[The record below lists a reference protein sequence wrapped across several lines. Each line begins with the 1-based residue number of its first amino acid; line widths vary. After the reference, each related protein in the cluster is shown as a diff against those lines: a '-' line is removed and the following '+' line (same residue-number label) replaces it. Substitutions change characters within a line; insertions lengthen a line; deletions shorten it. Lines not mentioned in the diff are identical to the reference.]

1 MVIIWKYYGYHSKS
15 PRCAFGEATG
25 CPVGNRDNTKNKTR
39 HYKYRA
45 QDTTKDT
52 PYKDKTFYEACKD
65 KTCYEA
71 CKDKTFYEACKDTN
85 TASYGEKGRRYLFE
99 RFISGIRIHQSLH
112 PVYCEPEP
120 RIPDQDC
127 HCLYPCYNSTRRQL
141 YRF

>member
-25 CPVGNRDNTKNKTR
+25 YPVGNRDNTKNKTR

-52 PYKDKTFYEACKD
+52 PCKGKTFYEACKD

-71 CKDKTFYEACKDTN
+71 MQRIQIPPPMVDREAV
-85 TASYGEKGRRYLFE
+85 F
-99 RFISGIRIHQSLH
+99 
-112 PVYCEPEP
+112 V
-120 RIPDQDC
+120 
-127 HCLYPCYNSTRRQL
+127 
-141 YRF
+141 

>member
-25 CPVGNRDNTKNKTR
+25 YPVGNRDNTKNRTR

-52 PYKDKTFYEACKD
+52 PCKDKTCYEACKD

-71 CKDKTFYEACKDTN
+71 CKEYKYRLLWWT
-85 TASYGEKGRRYLFE
+85 GRRYLYE
-99 RFISGIRIHQSLH
+99 RFISGIHIRQSLH

-120 RIPDQDC
+120 RMED
-127 HCLYPCYNSTRRQL
+127 
-141 YRF
+141 